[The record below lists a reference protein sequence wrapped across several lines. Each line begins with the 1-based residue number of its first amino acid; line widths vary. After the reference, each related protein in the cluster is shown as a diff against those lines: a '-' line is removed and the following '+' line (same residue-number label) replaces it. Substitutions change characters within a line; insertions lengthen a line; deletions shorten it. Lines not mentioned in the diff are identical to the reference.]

1 MNQINRGIGPWDKN
15 NPTPPKPKAR
25 GFTLIEL
32 MIVVAI
38 IGVLAAIALPA
49 YQDYVVRSR
58 LTEGLSLSNAA
69 KTEIGTNASSAADL
83 TAAATTWNAQQGN
96 TGASSKYVTSVQ
108 IADGAGATQD
118 EISILYKPAAGV
130 GAGNLIVLSPWT
142 GAVKLGTAIAAGTAG
157 AIDWSCQSA
166 TNATAT
172 ARGIGGGTI
181 GSVLAKYAPAECR

>member
-1 MNQINRGIGPWDKN
+1 MKTRISH
-15 NPTPPKPKAR
+15 

-58 LTEGLSLSNAA
+58 LTEGLSLSGAA

-83 TAAATTWNAQQGN
+83 LAAAATWNANQGN

-108 IADGAGATQD
+108 VNGAAGATQG
-118 EISILYKPAAGV
+118 EISILYTAAAGV
-130 GAGNLIVLSPWT
+130 GADNLIVLSPWT
-142 GAVKLGTAIAAGTAG
+142 NAVKLGTAIAAGTAG
-157 AIDWSCQSA
+157 AIDWSCQSF
-166 TNATAT
+166 THATAT
-172 ARGIGGGTI
+172 ARGIGGGTP
-181 GSVLAKYAPAECR
+181 GTVLAKYAPSECR